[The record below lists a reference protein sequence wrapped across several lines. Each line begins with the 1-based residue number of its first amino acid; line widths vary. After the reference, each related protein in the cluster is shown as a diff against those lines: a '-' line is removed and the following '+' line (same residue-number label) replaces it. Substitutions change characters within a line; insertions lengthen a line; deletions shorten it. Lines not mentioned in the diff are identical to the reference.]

1 MGLRSNAGSVVD
13 RMWKYMGAVF
23 RAVGKKHYARLSVL
37 SQYVMDHLD
46 DVLKEIWAVYRTL
59 SLRGNIG
66 RNVGWDFGCERL
78 NLECQEFMGACV
90 TKERL
95 LEAISIL
102 NGIRHVRNQ
111 TLSAFGVRNDGTSEY
126 SGILRSDVDHLASAI
141 RDELGMNGPGDL
153 ETLVSESNRGHRF
166 RRDDLQGCDPR
177 LPWTIDHEHR
187 VDMASYVSNT
197 FESMR
202 RAVRLR

>member
-46 DVLKEIWAVYRTL
+46 NVLKEIWAVYRTL

-111 TLSAFGVRNDGTSEY
+111 TLSAFGVMCVWSYVRLEFEMMERASTREFHGVTLIILQVPFGTS
-126 SGILRSDVDHLASAI
+126 
-141 RDELGMNGPGDL
+141 
-153 ETLVSESNRGHRF
+153 LV
-166 RRDDLQGCDPR
+166 
-177 LPWTIDHEHR
+177 
-187 VDMASYVSNT
+187 
-197 FESMR
+197 
-202 RAVRLR
+202 